1 MKRSIYISM
10 VVLLGVAF
18 TSCGT
23 AISVKKQSTE
33 VAGYTLKNKKE
44 QFQQKILHKEVKTV
58 IVQP

>member
-1 MKRSIYISM
+1 MG
-10 VVLLGVAF
+10 LAC

-23 AISVKKQSTE
+23 ALSVKKDNTE

-44 QFQQKILHKEVKTV
+44 QFQQKILHKKVKTV